1 MRRSFNFSFWP
12 LNNAGAITRLCLAV
26 LLLANLAAGYFAWRP
41 MGGSP
46 RELREQLD
54 DLRTQLR
61 QRQMVLDRTRLLA
74 SKIEAGRGQGDE
86 FLVED
91 FLPRR
96 LASSTIV
103 AELNDAATKA
113 KVRPKESAA
122 GFEPIEGSDTLSM
135 MQISANY
142 EGAYPDLIQF
152 VNLLDKSQRLLIIE
166 SLNATPQQGSA
177 LLNVTLKLDTFVRE
191 DGPAR

>member
-1 MRRSFNFSFWP
+1 MRRNFDFSVWP
-12 LNNAGAITRLCLAV
+12 LNNAGAITRLCLCV
-26 LLLANLAAGYFAWRP
+26 LLVANLAAGYFAWRP
-41 MGGSP
+41 IGGSP
-46 RELREQLD
+46 SELREQLD

-61 QRQMVLDRTRLLA
+61 QRQMVLERTRLLA

-86 FLVED
+86 FLTKD

-103 AELNDAATKA
+103 SELTEAATKA
-113 KVRPKESAA
+113 KVKSKESSA

-166 SLNATPQQGSA
+166 SLNATPQQGSP

-191 DGPAR
+191 DGSGQ

>member
-1 MRRSFNFSFWP
+1 
-12 LNNAGAITRLCLAV
+12 
-26 LLLANLAAGYFAWRP
+26 
-41 MGGSP
+41 
-46 RELREQLD
+46 
-54 DLRTQLR
+54 
-61 QRQMVLDRTRLLA
+61 MVLDRTRLLA

-86 FLVED
+86 FLGKD

-103 AELNDAATKA
+103 SELNEAASKA
-113 KVRPKESAA
+113 RVKPKESSA

-152 VNLLDKSQRLLIIE
+152 VNLLDRSQRLLIIE
-166 SLNATPQQGSA
+166 SLNATPQQGSP

-191 DGPAR
+191 DGPAQ

>member
-1 MRRSFNFSFWP
+1 MRRNFNFSVWP
-12 LNNAGAITRLCLAV
+12 PNNAGAITRLCLSV
-26 LLLANLAAGYFAWRP
+26 LLAANLVAGYFVLRP

-46 RELREQLD
+46 AELREQLND
-54 DLRTQLR
+54 MRTQLR

-86 FLVED
+86 FLAKD

-103 AELNDAATKA
+103 SELNDAATKA
-113 KVRPKESAA
+113 KVKPKESSA
-122 GFEPIEGSDTLSM
+122 GFEPIEGSDSLSM

-166 SLNATPQQGSA
+166 SLNTTPQQGSA
-177 LLNVTLKLDTFVRE
+177 LLNVTMKLDTFVRE
-191 DGPAR
+191 DGSAR